1 MVFFEGLLS
10 HPLRGDAFF
19 TFLSFAGTVS
29 IGDRTLGGRN
39 YG

>member
-10 HPLRGDAFF
+10 HPQSGDAFF
-19 TFLSFAGTVS
+19 TFLSFIGTVP
-29 IGDRTLGGRN
+29 IGDGALGGRY